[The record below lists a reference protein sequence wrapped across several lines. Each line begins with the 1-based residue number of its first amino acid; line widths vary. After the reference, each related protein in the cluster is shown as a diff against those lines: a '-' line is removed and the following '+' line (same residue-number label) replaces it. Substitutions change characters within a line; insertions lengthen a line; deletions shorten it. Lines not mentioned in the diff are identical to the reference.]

1 MNKNINLN
9 HYDNESHGYLK
20 ISKYDLAVFK
30 IDIQKFSSYSY
41 YNEVNACYYL
51 EEDID
56 ASLLLNDLKKLGYKV
71 NLINKYVNSNYFQ
84 NREFRA
90 IN

>member
-1 MNKNINLN
+1 MNNINLKF
-9 HYDNESHGYLK
+9 YDNERHGYLK
-20 ISKYDLAVFK
+20 ISKYDLKVFK

-41 YNEVNACYYL
+41 YNEIEACYYF

-56 ASLLLNDLKKLGYKV
+56 ASILLNDLKNLGYKV
-71 NLINKYVNSNYFQ
+71 NLINKYVNSNHFQ
-84 NREFRA
+84 NREFRT